1 MRLVLAAAA
10 ALLTA
15 TPALAVEP
23 LRVGL
28 DQTAR
33 VRLAGV
39 ARDVV
44 VANPGVADVTMLDGR
59 NLVVLGKKYGV
70 TSVLVIDGVG
80 RTIMD
85 RSVVVSAPEGAGSVD
100 RGSAGQTYACSPT
113 CEVADQ
119 GGDAATSAA
128 QQP

>member
-10 ALLTA
+10 ALLA
-15 TPALAVEP
+15 ASPALAVEP

-33 VRLAGV
+33 IRLAGV
-39 ARDVV
+39 ARDVL

-85 RSVVVSAPEGAGSVD
+85 RSVIVSAPEGAVSVY
-100 RGSAGQTYACSPT
+100 RGAVAQTYACSPT

-119 GGDAATSAA
+119 GGESADAAK
-128 QQP
+128 QP